1 MKRTIA
7 ALMAVVLLLSMVGC
21 GKADVAETA
30 HTDDKT
36 LTYVINGDVDNFNPY
51 VNQTINYVSF
61 FTFNCYEP
69 LFHLNEDMEYEM
81 DLAVSAE
88 QLDDVTYQFKL
99 REGVKFHNGES
110 FSAEDV
116 ISTIEY
122 VMNPDNGCYKQT
134 YFSNVA
140 QMNADGDYNL
150 TITLSAPTP
159 AFMDALAWLP
169 ITCKSAD
176 VESQTTM
183 PIGTG
188 AFKFESWTPNDSIKL
203 SKNPEYWDAANIH
216 FDTVTI
222 KPYPDYTVALNG
234 LYAKDVDFITTLSV
248 DNAQSLDTSKGVEV
262 LSAKTSNLVYLFEVG
277 LHNVEA
283 FRDQNVMKAMT
294 LVLDK
299 AAINEYVYAGM
310 GKAATSPFPSGA
322 KYYEAV
328 NTDAYDLE
336 KAKALMAESAYA
348 DGFEFEVMVISGDTN
363 SEMACVI
370 WKQELEKLGIT
381 MNINICEVSVWLDAY
396 LGRTYDM
403 ICNYYSMV
411 GSDPATF
418 CTVILAPYAEYQCKD
433 MPELFEYIETGAS
446 SADEEVRSE
455 AYGEIQKIVNEA
467 CPSITYVE
475 APQLAA
481 VVENLEGVT
490 MNGMGH
496 VFLKGATK

>member
-1 MKRTIA
+1 MKKLIA
-7 ALMAVVLLLSMVGC
+7 LILALVMAFSLMAC
-21 GKADVAETA
+21 GKSGEAAAPVNNE
-30 HTDDKT
+30 
-36 LTYVINGDVDNFNPY
+36 LTYVINADIDDFNPY
-51 VNQTINYVSF
+51 SNQMVAYVSF

-81 DLAVSAE
+81 DLAESAE
-88 QLDDVTYQFKL
+88 QIDELTYQFKL
-99 REGVKFHNGES
+99 RQGVSFHNGEA
-110 FSAEDV
+110 FTAADV

-134 YFSNVA
+134 NFANVA
-140 QMNADGDYNL
+140 EMVAEDDYNL
-150 TITLSAPTP
+150 TIKLSAPTP

-169 ITCKSAD
+169 ITCKSVD
-176 VESQTTM
+176 VASQTTN

-203 SKNPEYWDAANIH
+203 SKNEAYWDVQNIH
-216 FDTVTI
+216 FDGVTL

-234 LYAKDVDFITTLSV
+234 LYAKDVDFVTLLSV
-248 DNAQSLDTSKGVEV
+248 DNAQSLDTTKG
-262 LSAKTSNLVYLFEVG
+262 AKVVTAKSSNLVYLFEVG

-283 FRDQNVMKAMT
+283 FQDENVMKAMT

-310 GKAATSPFPSGA
+310 GQVATSPFPSGA
-322 KYYEAV
+322 KYHEAV
-328 NTDAYDLE
+328 NTDSYDLE
-336 KAKALMAESAYA
+336 KAKELMAQSDYA
-348 DGFEFEVMVISGDTN
+348 DGFEFDVMVISGDTN

-381 MNINICEVSVWLDAY
+381 MNINICEISVWLDAY

-418 CTVILAPYAEYQCKD
+418 CTVILAPYVDYQCKD
-433 MPELFEYIETGAS
+433 MPELFDHIATGAS
-446 SADEEVRSE
+446 SADEAVRQE
-455 AYGEIQKIVNEA
+455 AYSEIQKIVDTA

-481 VVENLEGVT
+481 AVENLNGVT